1 MQTFGLILIFLAIFL
16 LIVIYYII
24 VYNKIQ
30 SYKTKIDHVEGIIDE
45 TLRAKYDHIIKIE
58 DCILKNLKEKKAY
71 LKELRDLKKEKISNF
86 ELNRKLTEAEGIV
99 ENLYHDN
106 DNLKDND
113 AILKV
118 FEEQKLTNEKL
129 MAGILYYNK
138 HTSSLNNYIRK
149 FPNNIIA
156 KIHHVKV
163 KPYFDGKDMTDNDI
177 EDFKL

>member
-86 ELNRKLTEAEGIV
+86 ELNR
-99 ENLYHDN
+99 N
-106 DNLKDND
+106 
-113 AILKV
+113 
-118 FEEQKLTNEKL
+118 
-129 MAGILYYNK
+129 
-138 HTSSLNNYIRK
+138 
-149 FPNNIIA
+149 
-156 KIHHVKV
+156 
-163 KPYFDGKDMTDNDI
+163 
-177 EDFKL
+177 